1 MRQALV
7 LAFMLLSNAAYA
19 GADGHWAG
27 TIAIPGDEV
36 RVLVDLERKADG
48 RWIGSITLPRYNLS
62 AAPLTDI
69 SVSGNHAEFSIQNAL
84 GDEEGTARFLGDIS
98 GSEMTGQFLQAGHR
112 ADFAMRKTGSA
123 SVQLPPQSTPVP
135 KALEGVWVGEFIGIG
150 DYPRKVTLTLSNPSG
165 TAAQAQFIV
174 VGRQTTEVQVD
185 LVQFAESLLL
195 VSSSTMG
202 IRFEGRYDSRR
213 GEISGAFELGSY
225 DFPLILH
232 AKHAGA
238 SP

>member
-1 MRQALV
+1 MRQALLFV
-7 LAFMLLSNAAYA
+7 FVLLSNAAFA
-19 GADGHWAG
+19 GAGGHWAG
-27 TIAIPGDEV
+27 TIAIPGNETQV
-36 RVLVDLERKADG
+36 QVDLERQADG
-48 RWIGSITLPRYNLS
+48 RWIGSVSMPQFNLS
-62 AAPLTDI
+62 AVPLTDI
-69 SVSGNHAEFSIQNAL
+69 SVTGEHAEFSILNAL
-84 GDEEGTARFLGDIS
+84 GDEASPARFQGDIAD
-98 GSEMTGQFLQAGHR
+98 GAMTGHFIQAGHR
-112 ADFAMRKTGSA
+112 AAFAMRRTGSA

-150 DYPRKVTLTLSNPSG
+150 DYPRKVTLTLSNPSSS
-165 TAAQAQFIV
+165 AAQAQFVV
-174 VGRQTTEVQVD
+174 VGKHTTEVQVD

-213 GEISGAFELGSY
+213 GEIIGAFELGSY